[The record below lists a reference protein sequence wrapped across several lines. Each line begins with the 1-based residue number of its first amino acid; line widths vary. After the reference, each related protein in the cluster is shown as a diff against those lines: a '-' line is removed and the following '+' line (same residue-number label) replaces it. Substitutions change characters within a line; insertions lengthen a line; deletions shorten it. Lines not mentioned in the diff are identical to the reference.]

1 MSKYFTDTLPL
12 NKFSKELQSGTAA
25 PTLFPFSFQQYF
37 FPDYSIFKLSPTCT
51 LPGITRVKTIRI
63 VICYPCVVSGN

>member
-37 FPDYSIFKLSPTCT
+37 FPDYSIFKLSPTWFISRYFVFSTWLYAAWHHTC
-51 LPGITRVKTIRI
+51 
-63 VICYPCVVSGN
+63 